1 MFIQKRLSLF
11 CILMMIILIMP
22 SMKFVIAIHNHSN
35 PETLLSCPCCGCLL
49 SDHHSS
55 ITSHHLNSPKRSSS
69 FSLHSSPLLSS
80 HGNTIIDRSLQSFIQ
95 QMEPQNYVFLHSA
108 ALNKDT
114 AFTLE
119 DRKKFGLR
127 GLLPPRVET
136 ITHQLVRALRQFRSF
151 KNPLDKYIYLMSL
164 QMRNQTLFFRL
175 LVDNMVEMLPIV
187 YTPTV
192 GDACLQFDQIW
203 RVSQGMYISLEDKGS
218 IPEILKNWNK
228 TPDIIVVSDGSR
240 ILGLGDLGAN
250 GMGIPIGKL
259 NLYVAAAGFHPEKT
273 LPILIDVGTN
283 NEGLLAD
290 ELYLGLKRKRVRGP
304 EFYELMSEFMSSV
317 KKQWPNCLVQFED
330 FSNDVCFDLLDQ
342 YRDVQLCFNDDIQ
355 GTGAV
360 IVAGFLNAA
369 KITGKRAYQHKLLF
383 MGAGSA
389 ATGVADQ
396 CLGVMKIQAEQD
408 GTPKEQIET
417 DSEHWIYLVDS
428 KGLVTQTRSDYN
440 DMPHH
445 KKKYAK
451 KGDETLG
458 NFQSNSLL
466 EIIKKVKPTAII
478 GLCGQSGVFTK
489 EVIQEVSK
497 LNEKPIV
504 FALSN
509 PTKNSECTAR
519 EAIEYSDG
527 RAIFASGSPFD
538 DVEYNG
544 KIYQL
549 SQGNNLYI
557 FPALGLGAVV
567 SKSRHVTDHMILKAA
582 QTLSD
587 LTDEDRLQKGLL
599 YPSLTNIRPIA
610 QKIAIEVA
618 KQSVKEGMSQLEESE
633 IPKNDEEWEQLVKSH
648 VYMPDYVDSKL

>member
-1 MFIQKRLSLF
+1 L
-11 CILMMIILIMP
+11 ILI
-22 SMKFVIAIHNHSN
+22 
-35 PETLLSCPCCGCLL
+35 LL
-49 SDHHSS
+49 
-55 ITSHHLNSPKRSSS
+55 
-69 FSLHSSPLLSS
+69 
-80 HGNTIIDRSLQSFIQ
+80 
-95 QMEPQNYVFLHSA
+95 
-108 ALNKDT
+108 
-114 AFTLE
+114 
-119 DRKKFGLR
+119 
-127 GLLPPRVET
+127 
-136 ITHQLVRALRQFRSF
+136 
-151 KNPLDKYIYLMSL
+151 
-164 QMRNQTLFFRL
+164 
-175 LVDNMVEMLPIV
+175 V

-203 RVSQGMYISLEDKGS
+203 RVAQGMYLSLEDKGS
-218 IPEILKNWNK
+218 IASILKNWSPK
-228 TPDIIVVSDGSR
+228 QPDIIVVSDGSR

-259 NLYVAAAGFHPEKT
+259 NLYVAAAGFHPSKT

-283 NEGLLAD
+283 NEKLLED

-304 EFYELMSEFMSSV
+304 EFFEFVSEFMHAV
-317 KKQWPNCLVQFED
+317 KITWPKCLVQFED

-342 YRDVQLCFNDDIQ
+342 YRNEQLCFNDDIQ

-369 KITGKRAYQHKLLF
+369 KITEKKAYQHKLLF

-396 CLGVMKIQAEQD
+396 CVGVMKLQAEQD
-408 GTPKEQIET
+408 GISKEEI
-417 DSEHWIYLVDS
+417 DAMSEHWIYLVDS
-428 KGLVTQTRSDYN
+428 KGLVTQTRTDYA

-458 NFQSNSLL
+458 DFQSNSLL
-466 EIIKKVKPTAII
+466 EIIRKVKPTGII

-489 EVIQEVSK
+489 EVIEEVAK
-497 LNEKPIV
+497 INNRPIV

-519 EAIEYSDG
+519 EAIEYSEG

-538 DVEYNG
+538 DVQFNG
-544 KIYQL
+544 KTYQL

-567 SKSRHVTDHMILKAA
+567 THSRRVSDLMILRAA
-582 QTLSD
+582 QTLAD
-587 LTDEDRLQKGLL
+587 LTEPERLKNGLL
-599 YPSLTNIRPIA
+599 YPSLVDIRSIA
-610 QKIAIEVA
+610 EKLAIEVG
-618 KQSVKEGMSQLEESE
+618 KQSVKEGLSE
-633 IPKNDEEWEQLVKSH
+633 MEFDKIPKTDEEWQTLVRN
-648 VYMPDYVDSKL
+648 YVFTPEYESKL